1 MTRRFHPT
9 RRLILAGVPAAALA
23 QPAAWPDR
31 AVELVVPF
39 AAGGP
44 TDRAARLLAA
54 QLTEMLATPITVENR
69 TGIIVGTDIVAKAAP
84 DGSVLLYAT
93 IAHAIARAAFP
104 ILPYDPLRDFAPAV
118 VIGRVPM
125 VLLVAPSLP
134 VRNVAEL
141 IAFLRA
147 HPGELA
153 YGSAGI
159 GSALHLA
166 AELFCARTGVQM
178 GHVSYTG
185 SAPAL
190 LGLQA
195 GAVQMV
201 FDTAAS
207 GLRAVREGIAR
218 GLMITGTARE
228 PGAADIPTAQEAGL
242 ADFDAET
249 WNAILAPRGTP
260 AAVLA
265 SIAAA
270 TERALAVPAL
280 ASAFSELGIHVER
293 GSTPA
298 AARAFLE
305 AETARWE
312 PVARAALG
320 RN

>member
-1 MTRRFHPT
+1 MRRGIAPT
-9 RRLILAGVPAAALA
+9 RRLFLAALPATALA
-23 QPAAWPDR
+23 QPAAWPDQP
-31 AVELVVPF
+31 ATLVVPF
-39 AAGGP
+39 AARGP

-54 QLTEMLATPITVENR
+54 QLTELLATPITVENR
-69 TGIIVGTDIVAKAAP
+69 TGIIVGTDIVAKAPP

-104 ILPYDPLRDFAPAV
+104 LLPYDPLRDFAPAV
-118 VIGRVPM
+118 VVGRVPM

-134 VRNVAEL
+134 VTDVASFM
-141 IAFLRA
+141 AFLRA

-166 AELFCARTGVQM
+166 AELFCARAGVQM

-207 GLRAVREGIAR
+207 GLQAVRDGIAR
-218 GLMITGTARE
+218 GLMITGPARQ
-228 PGAADIPTAQEAGL
+228 PGAAEIPTAQEAGL
-242 ADFDAET
+242 GDFDAET

-270 TERALAVPAL
+270 VERALAVPIL
-280 ASAFSELGIHVER
+280 AESFAELGIQAER
-293 GSTPA
+293 GGTPQ

-312 PVARAALG
+312 PIARAALG